1 MRARDGLDPFTVPAV
16 PRGLLSSFV
25 LAFNSACTLSI
36 EKAANSKIFNLSGR

>member
-25 LAFNSACTLSI
+25 LAFQLTAVTFLTN
-36 EKAANSKIFNLSGR
+36 